1 MQIAQC
7 RSKRKRIF
15 PLVLFNPSWRHT
27 LQLRSASSNLNASR
41 IHGNRRY
48 ADFTLPGESM
58 YPLGSPTNDGACR
71 TPRPAFYFSWHGVP
85 FMSISASPFENCA
98 LIHIRFGRTHST
110 SAYRAKFMLI
120 RLPLLTRHPSIC
132 AQIAPKFC
140 FQLWALSMKR
150 EPRNEKTQ
158 YDHFTLMVQG
168 LDFGLNRLIDGD
180 LQNSL
185 FDDRSRIS
193 K

>member
-15 PLVLFNPSWRHT
+15 PLLLFNPSWRHT

-98 LIHIRFGRTHST
+98 LIHIRLGQTHST
-110 SAYRAKFMLI
+110 SDLRRKIHVDSAA
-120 RLPLLTRHPSIC
+120 LTHQTSLHLRPNC
-132 AQIAPKFC
+132 AQVLFP
-140 FQLWALSMKR
+140 ALGVEHEER
-150 EPRNEKTQ
+150 TTE
-158 YDHFTLMVQG
+158 
-168 LDFGLNRLIDGD
+168 
-180 LQNSL
+180 
-185 FDDRSRIS
+185 
-193 K
+193 